1 MNIIINDERYI
12 SSIQE
17 EFHEVFPFLKL
28 EFFSQLHEPGQGN
41 GFLQVQPS
49 NKKLGE
55 IRKIDTAGEII
66 ITPKMTVA
74 QLEQAFGKT
83 YGLGVQVF
91 RKSGKSWL
99 ETVLTDHWSLYKQ
112 NAEGEFLN
120 SPIAPDEP
128 EDYHEQE

>member
-1 MNIIINDERYI
+1 MNILINDDRYI
-12 SSIQE
+12 ASIQE
-17 EFHEVFPFLKL
+17 EFHEVFPYLKL
-28 EFFSQLHEPGQGN
+28 EFFSQLHESGQGN
-41 GFLQVQPS
+41 ASGHVQPS

-55 IRKIDTAGEII
+55 IRKLNTNGEVI

-74 QLEQAFGKT
+74 QLEQVFGET

-99 ETVLTDHWSLYKQ
+99 ETVLTDHWSLFKQ

-120 SPIAPDEP
+120 SPVSPDEP

>member
-1 MNIIINDERYI
+1 MNIIISDDRYI
-12 SSIQE
+12 ASIQE
-17 EFHEVFPFLKL
+17 EFNQVFPYLKL

-41 GFLQVQPS
+41 GPGYIQPS

-55 IRKIDTAGEII
+55 LRKINISGEII
-66 ITPKMTVA
+66 ITPRMTVS
-74 QLEQAFGKT
+74 QLEQAFGET

-120 SPIAPDEP
+120 NPVSPDEP